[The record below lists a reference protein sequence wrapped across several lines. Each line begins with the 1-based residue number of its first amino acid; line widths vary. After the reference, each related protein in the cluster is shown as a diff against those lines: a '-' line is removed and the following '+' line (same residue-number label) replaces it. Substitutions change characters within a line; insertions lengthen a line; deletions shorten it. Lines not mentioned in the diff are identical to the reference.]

1 MVILLLG
8 YVWRRL
14 SGRLSRIR
22 AIQAEQICNKLYFL
36 FICGEVKGAVM
47 ELDEASVK
55 RGTLVME

>member
-1 MVILLLG
+1 MV
-8 YVWRRL
+8 YPPV
-14 SGRLSRIR
+14 RIR
-22 AIQAEQICNKLYFL
+22 LAEIKWSSFSQLAIHAKKICNKLYFL